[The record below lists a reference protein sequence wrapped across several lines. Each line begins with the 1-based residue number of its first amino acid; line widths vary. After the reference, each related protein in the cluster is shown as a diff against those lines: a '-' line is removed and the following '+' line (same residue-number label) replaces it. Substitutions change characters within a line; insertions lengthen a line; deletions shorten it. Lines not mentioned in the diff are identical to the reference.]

1 MRLDGGGVVLRAVEP
16 ADAELLHTWEND
28 LDLWAVSGTVEP
40 FSREQIEQFIARQLA
55 GYDLLH
61 SGQLRLMIETSGA
74 ADKAGAVGTP
84 EEVGTPEKA
93 GKTGKIG
100 NVGTSRMV
108 GMPETVGTSQTAGMP
123 GGVET
128 VGAVDLFDYDPIH
141 RRAGVGILIYGA
153 GHRRRGY
160 ARGAID
166 ILCRY
171 ARERLNLHQ
180 LWCTVGAD
188 NRASR
193 ELFRQAGFVE
203 SGTRRDW
210 RWTPAGFEDEIFLQK
225 ILEA

>member
-1 MRLDGGGVVLRAVEP
+1 MRLDGGGVTLRAVEP

-40 FSREQIEQFIARQLA
+40 FSREQIEQFVARQLA

-61 SGQLRLMIETSGA
+61 SGQLRLMIETTGP
-74 ADKAGAVGTP
+74 ADKVGAPGT
-84 EEVGTPEKA
+84 
-93 GKTGKIG
+93 
-100 NVGTSRMV
+100 VGTSEEAGKV
-108 GMPETVGTSQTAGMP
+108 GNAGTLRTAGMSEAVETSQTAGMP